1 MAGNTRRNWSTDDLQ
16 AVVSVVKNDKIS
28 LKRAETV
35 KPRLMFLVVNIV
47 FGVIVSYI
55 LLVCTTIILDSLSKL
70 NFKLGHCN
78 LNACF
83 PSSPMPGEHAGGRSL
98 FIIHYA

>member
-55 LLVCTTIILDSLSKL
+55 LLVYTTILDSLSK
-70 NFKLGHCN
+70 FKLMVCN
-78 LNACF
+78 
-83 PSSPMPGEHAGGRSL
+83 
-98 FIIHYA
+98 

>member
-16 AVVSVVKNDKIS
+16 AVVSVIKNEKIS

-35 KPRLMFLVVNIV
+35 KPRLTFLVVNIV

-55 LLVCTTIILDSLSKL
+55 VFVYTTILDSLSK
-70 NFKLGHCN
+70 FKLMVCN
-78 LNACF
+78 
-83 PSSPMPGEHAGGRSL
+83 
-98 FIIHYA
+98 

>member
-55 LLVCTTIILDSLSKL
+55 LFVCTTILDSLSK
-70 NFKLGHCN
+70 FKLMVCN
-78 LNACF
+78 
-83 PSSPMPGEHAGGRSL
+83 
-98 FIIHYA
+98 

>member
-16 AVVSVVKNDKIS
+16 AAVSVVKNDKIT

-55 LLVCTTIILDSLSKL
+55 LLVYTTILDSLSK
-70 NFKLGHCN
+70 FKLMVCN
-78 LNACF
+78 
-83 PSSPMPGEHAGGRSL
+83 
-98 FIIHYA
+98 

>member
-16 AVVSVVKNDKIS
+16 AVISVIKNEKIS

-35 KPRLMFLVVNIV
+35 KPRLMFLVVNIG

-55 LLVCTTIILDSLSKL
+55 LLVYTTILDSLSK
-70 NFKLGHCN
+70 FKLMVCN
-78 LNACF
+78 
-83 PSSPMPGEHAGGRSL
+83 
-98 FIIHYA
+98 

>member
-16 AVVSVVKNDKIS
+16 AVVSVIKMKKIS

-35 KPRLMFLVVNIV
+35 KPRLTFLVVNIV

-55 LLVCTTIILDSLSKL
+55 VFVCTTILDSSVYAKVTGSPYILSENGIL
-70 NFKLGHCN
+70 YYVY
-78 LNACF
+78 
-83 PSSPMPGEHAGGRSL
+83 GG
-98 FIIHYA
+98 